1 MDAIVPAVRS
11 LWEHILTIVTQL
23 PTIELTYAILFL
35 PVLVA
40 AFSRRVSIFCCA
52 VLLASVAVI
61 AVLNPAHLPFV
72 TALGA
77 YLGSLAIAIFGI
89 VQRRREAAI
98 KEELLKLRN
107 DVDVLW
113 RAEERRVMADLR
125 GAPSEPKEQR
135 RQRAAS
141 PAHGTNRAR
150 SG

>member
-107 DVDVLW
+107 DVNVLW
-113 RAEERRVMADLR
+113 QAEERRLMVGLKE
-125 GAPSEPKEQR
+125 APSEPKEQR
-135 RQRAAS
+135 GQRAAS

>member
-1 MDAIVPAVRS
+1 MDAIVLAVKS
-11 LWEHILTIVTQL
+11 LWKQIPTVVTQL
-23 PTIELTYAILFL
+23 PTIELIYAILFL

-40 AFSRRVSIFCCA
+40 AFARRVSTFCCA

-77 YLGSLAIAIFGI
+77 YLGSLGIAILGI

-135 RQRAAS
+135 GQRAAS
-141 PAHGTNRAR
+141 PGTNSAR